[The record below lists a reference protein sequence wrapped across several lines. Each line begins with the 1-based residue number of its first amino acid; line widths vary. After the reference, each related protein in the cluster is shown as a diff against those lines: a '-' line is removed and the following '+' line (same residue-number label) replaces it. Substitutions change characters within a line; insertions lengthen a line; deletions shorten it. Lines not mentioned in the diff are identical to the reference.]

1 MDASA
6 QSGIARV
13 HFILRGDFARAA
25 AAYERALVLN
35 PRAGWSAL
43 QLAHCATLLR
53 DFPRAEAAARRAIEL
68 QQAFLSGRA
77 GMVIVGAHMR
87 LGHAFALQGR
97 HREALAEYASEVEF
111 LRSVDHALRARI
123 VVELHQRIG
132 EAHLRLGEAAEAR
145 AALDLAVEA
154 YERRMRTGAAD
165 AMTPYYAAGAHALR
179 GETRAGPRLPG
190 AGRGRAPA
198 PHRRPRRDRAGA
210 RVAAR
215 RAALPGDPGR
225 GRRLTRATPRSPR
238 PGRCRGSRAAAQ
250 AIR

>member
-53 DFPRAEAAARRAIEL
+53 EFPRAEAAARRAIEL

-77 GMVIVGAHMR
+77 GLVIVGAHMR
-87 LGHAFALQGR
+87 LGHALALQGR
-97 HREALAEYASEVEF
+97 QREALHEYASEVEF

-123 VVELHQRIG
+123 VIELHQRIG
-132 EAHLRLGEAAEAR
+132 EAHLRLGEAAEGR
-145 AALDLAVEA
+145 SALELSIEA

-165 AMTPYYAAGAHALR
+165 AMSPYYAAGAHALR
-179 GETRAGPRLPG
+179 GEQEAALACLERAAAGRPRLT
-190 AGRGRAPA
+190 
-198 PHRRPRRDRAGA
+198 
-210 RVAAR
+210 AA
-215 RAALPGDPGR
+215 RAALEPALESLRDEPR
-225 GRRLTRATPRSPR
+225 FRAIL
-238 PGRCRGSRAAAQ
+238 AAGA
-250 AIR
+250 